1 MEEIIHT
8 DMLTKYYGKIK
19 GIEDVSITVNR
30 GEIFGFLGPNGAG
43 KTTTIRLFLNLL
55 NPTRG
60 EATIFGLDTKKDTL
74 KIKERI
80 GYIPG
85 DLNLYRSMSGKDFLQ
100 YMGSLRTKPVA
111 VEKLC
116 EKFQV
121 TTDRKIKG
129 YSRGMKQKIGIVQAF
144 MHDPELVIMD
154 EPTSGLD
161 PLMQREF
168 YTFLKEEQQKGRT
181 FFMSSH
187 ILSEVE
193 KVCDRVGIIKEGSIV
208 AVEDVGALKKKS
220 GKFMEVTFSEKI
232 TKKDLDI
239 PGISDISFQDHTA
252 HFRVTGSMDDVI
264 KHLSQFNIED
274 LTSKDLSIEDVF
286 MHYYG
291 G

>member
-1 MEEIIHT
+1 MEETIHT

-19 GIEDVSITVNR
+19 GIEDVNITVNR

-60 EATIFGLDTKKDTL
+60 EAKIFGLDTKKDTL

-181 FFMSSH
+181 FFISSH

-239 PGISDISFQDHTA
+239 PGISNILFQDHTV
-252 HFRVTGSMDDVI
+252 HFRVTGSMDNVI